1 MTEPEPLDRLKAA
14 LGDRYALER
23 EIGAGGMATVYL
35 AEDLKHHRKV
45 AVKVLRPDLAASLG
59 VERFNREITI
69 AATLTHPHIL
79 PLHDSGEADGFLY
92 YVMPYVEGPT
102 LRHRLVREGE
112 LPVAE
117 AVRILRDVTD
127 AVAAAHAQGVVHR
140 DLKPENIMLS
150 GRHALVADFGV
161 AKAVRE
167 ATGRHALTT
176 AGVALGTPTYM
187 APEQAAADPLTDH
200 RADLYALGVVAYEML
215 TGEPPFVRTTPQ
227 AVLAAHVTEAPVPV
241 TERRGTVPPA
251 LAGLVMRCL
260 EKRPADRPQRAEE
273 LLGVLEALSTPS
285 GGMTPTATEPVRGV
299 GEARRRAWGWWA
311 WTAAGLSVVA
321 LGLVGAWALWLRGP
335 APPDP
340 GAREPFVVL
349 PFEVQ
354 GSDPGLAHL
363 GVQAADRIAAAIKG
377 ANLGRV
383 VDYRPEGGGQA
394 FTERVGRRAVRE
406 TGAGTLVTGV
416 VAQRGDRLEV
426 QASVVRASDLGT
438 VWTLGPEQ
446 ASASDPTP
454 ALDAIRERVLG
465 AVGWYLSSYRLGFF
479 TNPGAYQPP
488 PNLESHRLT
497 QKASELFLANRYA
510 EALPLYQEA
519 FARDTTWLGIV
530 LWIGVSHHNLGRW
543 EEADSVHAFLE
554 ARRERL
560 SPGVALGLDMQRSW
574 RRSPEEEVRATQ
586 ALFATGPEWAYN
598 AMLSLVEARRPVE
611 ALDYF
616 AFRDTTTIHGRE
628 WRPWDNVASRAYHM
642 MGRFEEELALVRAAR
657 AGEPRNYGHW
667 AREVSALA
675 ALGRI
680 DEIERV
686 ITESH
691 GLETQ
696 GAPVRLMDVAAAE
709 LSLHGWTEEARAY
722 AERAV
727 VGVEQWP
734 EALRATTIARNIQ
747 THTLRI
753 LGRHQDV
760 VRIYDE
766 QSRALGEAGL
776 GWRILGMRDRI
787 LMGDTAGALALVD
800 SARTQPLTAFEGSG
814 WDLKGAPLYHG
825 AHIFS
830 LLGRGDEAVALLR
843 EALNNGWRLGA
854 DEPLQWYWAPIKDH
868 PGFQELVRIR

>member
-1 MTEPEPLDRLKAA
+1 MTEPLDRLKAA
-14 LGDRYALER
+14 LADRYALER

-35 AEDLKHHRKV
+35 AQDLKHHRKV

-69 AATLTHPHIL
+69 AAALTHPHIL

-112 LPVAE
+112 LPVGE
-117 AVRILRDVTD
+117 VVRILRDVTD

-140 DLKPENIMLS
+140 DLKPENVMLS

-200 RADLYALGVVAYEML
+200 RADLYALGVMAYEML
-215 TGEPPFVRTTPQ
+215 TGEPPFVRSTPQ

-251 LAGLVMRCL
+251 LASLVMRCL
-260 EKRPADRPQRAEE
+260 EKRPAYRPQRAEE
-273 LLGVLEALSTPS
+273 LLGVLESLSTPS
-285 GGMTPTATEPVRGV
+285 GGMTPTETQPVRGG
-299 GEARRRAWGWWA
+299 GEARRRARRRLA
-311 WTAAGLSVVA
+311 WTAAVVVGALA
-321 LGLVGAWALWLRGP
+321 LGVAGAWMLWSRGP
-335 APPDP
+335 PLPDS
-340 GAREPFVVL
+340 GAGEPVVVL
-349 PFEVQ
+349 PFEVRS
-354 GSDPGLAHL
+354 SDPGFQGI
-363 GVQAADRIAAAIKG
+363 GVDAADRIAAALKG
-377 ANLGRV
+377 ANLGQV

-416 VAQRGDRLEV
+416 IAQRGDRVEV
-426 QASVVRASDLGT
+426 QASVVRGSDLGT

-446 ASASDPTP
+446 GSVADPTQ

-465 AVGWYLSSYRLGFF
+465 AVGGYLSSYGAGLS
-479 TNPGAYQPP
+479 TNPWAYQPP
-488 PNLESHRLT
+488 PNLESLRLAE
-497 QKASELFLANRYA
+497 KGREVFLAGRYA
-510 EALPLYQEA
+510 EALPLFRQA
-519 FARDTTWLGIV
+519 FAGDTTWLSIV
-530 LWIGVSHHNLGRW
+530 GWIGGSHHNLGRW
-543 EEADSVHAFLE
+543 EEADSVNALLE

-560 SPGVALGLDMQRSW
+560 FPADALGLDMQRSW
-574 RRSPEEEVRATQ
+574 RRSPEEEVRATR
-586 ALFATGPEWAYN
+586 ALFASDPVWAYN

-611 ALDYF
+611 ALEYF
-616 AFRDTTTIHGRE
+616 ALRDTATLFGRE
-628 WRPWDNVASRAYHM
+628 WRPWDNVASQAYHM
-642 MGRFEEELALVRAAR
+642 MGRFEEELALARAAR
-657 AGEPRNYGHW
+657 ASEPRNYGHW

-686 ITESH
+686 VTESH

-696 GAPVRLMDVAAAE
+696 GAPVRLMDVAAVE
-709 LSLHGWTEEARAY
+709 LSLHGRTEEARAY

-727 VGVEQWP
+727 AGVEQWQ
-734 EALRATTIARNIQ
+734 EDLRATTIARNIQ

-753 LGRHQDV
+753 LGRHQEV

-766 QSRALGEAGL
+766 QSRAMGEAGL
-776 GWRILGMRDRI
+776 GVRILGMRDRI

-800 SARTQPLTAFEGSG
+800 SARTQPFTVFGET
-814 WDLKGAPLYHG
+814 WNNKGAPLYYG
-825 AHIFS
+825 THILS

-843 EALNNGWRLGA
+843 EAMNNGWRLGA

-868 PGFQELVRIR
+868 PGFQELVRVR

>member
-1 MTEPEPLDRLKAA
+1 MSEANTVLGRLKAA
-14 LGDRYALER
+14 LADRYALER

-35 AEDLKHHRKV
+35 AQDLKHHRKV

-59 VERFNREITI
+59 VDRFNREITI
-69 AATLTHPHIL
+69 AAALTHPHIL
-79 PLHDSGEADGFLY
+79 TLIDSGEADGFLY

-102 LRHRLVREGE
+102 LRSRLVREGE

-167 ATGRHALTT
+167 ATGRHSLTT

-200 RADLYALGVVAYEML
+200 RADLYALGVLAYEML
-215 TGEPPFVRTTPQ
+215 TGEPPFVRSTPQ

-251 LAGLVMRCL
+251 LASLVMRCL

-273 LLGVLEALSTPS
+273 LLGVLESLSTPS
-285 GGMTPTATEPVRGV
+285 GGMTPTETQPVRGI
-299 GEARRRAWGWWA
+299 GEAGRKTRRRLAVTVVGVA
-311 WTAAGLSVVA
+311 VVA
-321 LGLVGAWALWLRGP
+321 LGAVVAWALWPQGP
-335 APPDP
+335 ALPDP
-340 GAREPFVVL
+340 GAREPVVVL
-349 PFEVQ
+349 PFEVRS
-354 GSDPGLAHL
+354 SDPGFQGI
-363 GVQAADRIAAAIKG
+363 GVDAADRIAAALKG

-383 VDYRPEGGGQA
+383 VDYRPEAGGQA
-394 FTERVGRRAVRE
+394 FTESVGRRAVRE

-416 VAQRGDRLEV
+416 IAQRGDRVEV
-426 QASVVRASDLGT
+426 QASVVRGSDLGN

-446 ASASDPTP
+446 GSAADPTP

-465 AVGWYLSSYRLGFF
+465 AVGWWLGWTW
-479 TNPGAYQPP
+479 TNPGIFQPP
-488 PNLESHRLT
+488 PSLEVFRLSG
-497 QKASELFLANRYA
+497 KALELFLTGQNA
-510 EALPLYQEA
+510 EALPLFRDA
-519 FARDTTWLGIV
+519 FARDTTWLHPLSW
-530 LWIGVSHHNLGRW
+530 LWLTNLNLGLWQER
-543 EEADSVHAFLE
+543 DSVLAFWE

-560 SPGVALGLDMQRSW
+560 FPGDALRLDQYRATQG
-574 RRSPEEEVRATQ
+574 SPEEEVRATLAVFAAESMLAYDAMR
-586 ALFATGPEWAYN
+586 ALT
-598 AMLSLVEARRPVE
+598 LARRPMR
-611 ALDYF
+611 ALEYYVL
-616 AFRDTTTIHGRE
+616 RDTATVVGRE
-628 WRPWDNVASRAYHM
+628 WRAWDNVAAQAYHM
-642 MGRFEEELALVRAAR
+642 LGRFEEELALARAAKTR
-657 AGEPRNYGHW
+657 EPRNYGHW

-675 ALGRI
+675 ALGRT

-696 GAPVRLMDVAAAE
+696 GAPVHLMDVAAVE
-709 LSLHGWTEEARAY
+709 LSLHGWTERARVY

-727 VGVEQWP
+727 AGVEQWP
-734 EALRATTIARNIQ
+734 EALRATTTARNIQ

-753 LGRHQDV
+753 LGRHQEV

-766 QSRALGEAGL
+766 QSRAMGEAGL
-776 GWRILGMRDRI
+776 GSRILGMRDQI
-787 LMGDTAGALALVD
+787 LMGDTVGALALVD
-800 SARTQPLTAFEGSG
+800 SARTQPLTALAGAG
-814 WDLKGAPLYHG
+814 WTRKGQPLYYG
-825 AHIFS
+825 AHILS
-830 LLGRGDEAVALLR
+830 LLGRGDEAVAMLR
-843 EALNNGWRLGA
+843 EALNNGQRLGP

>member
-14 LGDRYALER
+14 LADRYALER

-35 AEDLKHHRKV
+35 AEDLKHQRKV
-45 AVKVLRPDLAASLG
+45 AVKVLRPDLAATLG
-59 VERFNREITI
+59 AERFNREIAI
-69 AATLTHPHIL
+69 AANLQHPHIL

-140 DLKPENIMLS
+140 DLKPENVMLS

-167 ATGRHALTT
+167 ATGRHTLTT

-215 TGEPPFVRTTPQ
+215 TGEPPFVRSTPQ

-251 LAGLVMRCL
+251 LAALVMRCL

-273 LLGVLEALSTPS
+273 LLGVLESLSTPS
-285 GGMTPTATEPVRGV
+285 GGMTPTETQPVRGI
-299 GEARRRAWGWWA
+299 GKGGRKARRRLAVA
-311 WTAAGLSVVA
+311 VAGVGVVA
-321 LGLVGAWALWLRGP
+321 LGVVGAWALWPRGP
-335 APPDP
+335 ALPDP
-340 GAREPFVVL
+340 GAREPVVVL
-349 PFEVQ
+349 PFEVRS
-354 GSDPGLAHL
+354 SDPGFQRI
-363 GVQAADRIAAAIKG
+363 GIDAADRIAAAIKG
-377 ANLGRV
+377 ANLVQV

-394 FTERVGRRAVRE
+394 FTESVGRRVVRE

-416 VAQRGDRLEV
+416 IAQRGDRVEV
-426 QASVVRASDLGT
+426 QASVVRGSDLST

-446 ASASDPTP
+446 GLAADPTP

-465 AVGWYLSSYRLGFF
+465 AVGWYLSTATKSQY
-479 TNPGAYQPP
+479 NPGIHQPP
-488 PNLESHRLT
+488 PSLEVFRLYI
-497 QKASELFLANRYA
+497 KAGQLLIAGQQSEAI
-510 EALPLYQEA
+510 PLLQEA
-519 FARDTTWLGIV
+519 FQRNQTWPGPHLLLNAIYF
-530 LWIGVSHHNLGRW
+530 NLGRW
-543 EEADSVHAFLE
+543 QEHDSLLAVLQ

-560 SPGVALGLDMQRSW
+560 YTGDALNLDRSLAL
-574 RRSPEEEVRATQ
+574 RSSPEQEHQATMAHYAADPSNAYLAMWSSVR
-586 ALFATGPEWAYN
+586 
-598 AMLSLVEARRPVE
+598 ARRPE
-611 ALDYF
+611 AALNYY
-616 AFRDTTTIHGRE
+616 ALRDTTAALDRA
-628 WRPWDNVASRAYHM
+628 WQAWDRFAAQAYHM
-642 MGRFEEELALVRAAR
+642 MGRFEEELALARAAR
-657 AGEPRNYGHW
+657 AREPRFYGHW
-667 AREVSALA
+667 EREVTALA

-680 DEIERV
+680 DEIEGI

-696 GAPVRLMDVAAAE
+696 GAPVRLTDVAAVE
-709 LSLHGWTEEARAY
+709 LSLHGRTKEARAY

-727 VGVEQWP
+727 AGVEQWP
-734 EALRATTIARNIQ
+734 ETLRATTIARNIQ

-753 LGRHQDV
+753 LGRHHEV

-787 LMGDTAGALALVD
+787 LLGDTAGALALVD
-800 SARTQPLTAFEGSG
+800 SARTQPFTVFGET
-814 WDLKGAPLYHG
+814 WNNKGAPLNYG
-825 AHIFS
+825 AHILS

-843 EALNNGWRLGA
+843 EAMNNGWRLGA

-868 PGFQELVRIR
+868 PGFQELVRLR